1 VKSSPRKSS
10 SRRPIA
16 VSRSTTA
23 RPLYTAS
30 DWARREALPLSS
42 LPREAYRSEARRDS
56 ARLTHSPAFRRLQGK
71 TQLFP
76 GAESDFFRNRLT
88 HSLEVAQ
95 VAKSIAIRFNAQE
108 PFLKR
113 RPINLDLVEFA
124 AWCHDLG
131 HPPFGHQGE
140 HALDELMKNES
151 GGFEGNAQTL
161 RIVSRLE
168 KRQRA
173 CDDLSGIDDDE
184 NDCRLGLNLSARALA
199 AVLKYDRPIPKEA
212 ARRKD
217 PDVVAKGYYESEA
230 SLVRWI
236 KKQVAPGARGPL
248 KTIECQIMDIADD
261 IAYSTYDL
269 EDTFKAGFLTP
280 LDLLASED
288 LYYAVATK
296 ASKSMLETITPAD
309 IRDVFLDLFRDL
321 GAENDAEIDI
331 SNPDAPVAIATIV
344 YDAATKLGK
353 NAYLRSA
360 FTSRLIRLALDG
372 VQFVP
377 NEDHPSL
384 SGAKLTGKPR
394 LRVEALKHFTFEAT
408 IQSSRVSVSQV
419 RAKEIVTAIFKSIQ
433 DDQRL
438 LPDDVRRLY
447 ARSAK
452 DEKDRAICDFIA
464 GMTDRYAVE
473 FYGRIKSEN
482 PETIFKPL

>member
-1 VKSSPRKSS
+1 MKSIPRKSNVQ
-10 SRRPIA
+10 RRGTRLA
-16 VSRSTTA
+16 A
-23 RPLYTAS
+23 KRPLYSAA
-30 DWARREALPLSS
+30 DWSRRDGLLPSALPHE
-42 LPREAYRSEARRDS
+42 PYRSEARRDS

-108 PFLKR
+108 PLLR
-113 RPINLDLVEFA
+113 GQAIDLDLVEFA

-140 HALDELMKNES
+140 HALDDLMKES

-161 RIVSRLE
+161 RLISRLE
-168 KRQRA
+168 KRQRT
-173 CDDLSGIDDDE
+173 CNDLSGIDDDGD
-184 NDCRLGLNLSARALA
+184 DCRLGLNLSARSLA
-199 AVLKYDRPIPKEA
+199 AILKYDRPIPRQSAK
-212 ARRKD
+212 RKD
-217 PDVVAKGYYESEA
+217 PNSVSKGYYESERA
-230 SLVRWI
+230 LVRWI
-236 KKQVAPGARGPL
+236 KKQVIPGSGQPL

-269 EDTFKAGFLTP
+269 EDTLKAGFLTP
-280 LDLLASED
+280 LDLLSSED
-288 LYYAVATK
+288 LYELVATK
-296 ASKSMLETITPAD
+296 ASTSMQTTVTPAD

-321 GAENDAEIDI
+321 SAGTDADIDI
-331 SNPDAPVAIATIV
+331 SNPDAPLAIATIV

-377 NEDHPSL
+377 NEDYPAL
-384 SGAKLTGKPR
+384 SGAALTGTAR

-419 RAKEIVTAIFKSIQ
+419 RAHEIVSAIFESLKR
-433 DDQRL
+433 DQRL
-438 LPDDVRRLY
+438 LPDDVRRLH
-447 ARSAK
+447 ARSTE
-452 DEKDRAICDFIA
+452 DEKDRTICDFIA